1 MVEEYH
7 ITPWMEHY
15 GSMVDLRRSGMLEE
29 VFGFALAMPAN
40 PVIWSR
46 RQVTVLGCLTLKS
59 MEKIMEK
66 ASLQRSFNAAPVTFH
81 TPLL

>member
-40 PVIWSR
+40 PVIWCILAADGKL
-46 RQVTVLGCLTLKS
+46 QYWGVL
-59 MEKIMEK
+59 
-66 ASLQRSFNAAPVTFH
+66 H
-81 TPLL
+81 